1 MATLSHFPSLLS
13 LSSRN
18 FSFLDQLHTLNHHP
32 KFHCFGHHHHH
43 HPRRQ
48 SYVCN
53 CSIRSSRASRRKKSN
68 EELCNDIR
76 EFIRSVGLPKDHVPS
91 TKELSQHGRT
101 DLANIVRR
109 RGHKLMRELL
119 LTNSTTTV
127 EGDCDLGNIT
137 LTEGQDGEAK
147 DVVEDSVLENPSNN
161 SNTNHVFS
169 FDDCFS
175 DPTATANSS
184 AEEELSND
192 LICHDEY
199 NASYRENDENIEI
212 VEADKSRK
220 TEVAASEDCFTSSNI
235 GLGVTCSDHTGELI
249 EFSKN
254 LSLENAE
261 NSLECQS
268 EVTND
273 KVDES
278 HWSLEVPSGENYMIN
293 STADEYLDMH
303 DHDERPLLLTPS
315 SSLKEEALHYSN
327 EQVEKEDNCVD
338 DVSLSAEMTI
348 IDDQSSG
355 LNIDR
360 ALARGESSGELVKYS
375 EQLSLAEKVAR
386 FIQNGDLDIVDDNFD
401 ATLSESGAGEGNGFV
416 TATNAEESEINFHVE
431 AFSEDTTASRG
442 SLMASNGSA
451 SEFDDNV
458 STTAVGQLIRD
469 DQPSTE
475 ALNGQIEKV
484 SGAEIKM
491 SENQVEIDRLKFML
505 HQKELELSQLKEQ
518 IERDKLALSVSQ
530 SKAEA
535 ELSHAQKLIL
545 ERDSE
550 LVIAEECLYGLEEVQ
565 IHYSGEGEIVE
576 VAGGFNGWHHKI
588 KMDPQPSSD
597 NLDSVNSKK
606 HMHWS
611 TVLWL
616 YPGVYEIKFIVDGH
630 WKIDPHRESST
641 KGAITNNI
649 LRVGR

>member
-1 MATLSHFPSLLS
+1 MATLSHFHSLLS

-18 FSFLDQLHTLNHHP
+18 FSFLDQLHTQNHHP
-32 KFHCFGHHHHH
+32 KFHCLGHL

-48 SYVCN
+48 SYVCT
-53 CSIRSSRASRRKKSN
+53 CSISNSRASRRKKSN

-76 EFIRSVGLPKDHVPS
+76 EFIRSVGLPEDHVPS

-109 RGHKLMRELL
+109 RGHKHMRELL
-119 LTNSTTTV
+119 LANSTTTV

-137 LTEGQDGEAK
+137 LTGQDGEAE
-147 DVVEDSVLENPSNN
+147 DVVEDLVLENPSHS

-169 FDDCFS
+169 FEDCIS
-175 DPTATANSS
+175 DPTTTANSS
-184 AEEELSND
+184 EEEELSTD

-199 NASYRENDENIEI
+199 NASYRENDENIET

-220 TEVAASEDCFTSSNI
+220 TEVAASEDCFTSSDI
-235 GLGVTCSDHTGELI
+235 GLGDTCSDRTGELI

-254 LSLENAE
+254 LSVENDE

-268 EVTND
+268 EVTNNKD
-273 KVDES
+273 DES
-278 HWSLEVPSGENYMIN
+278 SWSLEVISEENYLIN

-303 DHDERPLLLTPS
+303 DHDEGPLLLTPS
-315 SSLKEEALHYSN
+315 SSSKEEALYYSN

-338 DVSLSAEMTI
+338 GVSLSAEMTI
-348 IDDQSSG
+348 IDDRSSG

-360 ALARGESSGELVKYS
+360 ALAHEDSSDKLVKYS
-375 EQLSLAEKVAR
+375 EELSLAEKVAR

-401 ATLSESGAGEGNGFV
+401 ATLSESGAGKGNGSV
-416 TATNAEESEINFHVE
+416 AATNAEESEINFHVE

-451 SEFDDNV
+451 SEFDDKV
-458 STTAVGQLIRD
+458 STTTVGQLIRD
-469 DQPSTE
+469 NQPSTE

-484 SGAEIKM
+484 SGAEIKV

-518 IERDKLALSVSQ
+518 IERDKLALSASQ

-535 ELSHAQKLIL
+535 EISLAQKLIL

-550 LVIAEECLYGLEEVQ
+550 LVAAEECLYGLEEVQ

-576 VAGGFNGWHHKI
+576 VAGSFNGWHHKI
-588 KMDPQPSSD
+588 KMDPQPSS
-597 NLDSVNSKK
+597 NHLDSVNSKK
-606 HMHWS
+606 HRHWS

-616 YPGVYEIKFIVDGH
+616 YPGVYEIKFVVDGH
-630 WKIDPHRESST
+630 WKIDPHRESLT
-641 KGAITNNI
+641 KGAISNNI